1 MQLQGSRSCASAL
14 PAHRVAVSIATHCQ
28 RKTHG
33 VTSCSIHAK
42 MASGMAEYQKLGLLP
57 KDVLTSFNEN
67 DLPQET

>member
-1 MQLQGSRSCASAL
+1 
-14 PAHRVAVSIATHCQ
+14 
-28 RKTHG
+28 
-33 VTSCSIHAK
+33 